1 MEAPEVASRK
11 KKKKKGER
19 EKENYIF
26 AWDSSWER
34 EEEDVWELCILRVQ
48 KQYPSDTSK

>member
-11 KKKKKGER
+11 KIKKRER

-34 EEEDVWELCILRVQ
+34 EEDVWELCVLRVQ
-48 KQYPSDTSK
+48 KQYPSDISK